1 MTTQS
6 APPGRPIL
14 ATYLHLPNRDA
25 FRPAF
30 VEHPAILVL
39 EAAHALVPFYRFLY
53 STVGSGF
60 NWVDRLRWADERLHS
75 HLSRPEVTLLVL
87 YLDGTPA
94 GYAELVQGSA
104 EEGTEVAYFG
114 IFPSFHGRGLGKHL
128 LSVAVQRA
136 FDDGATRVWLS
147 TRTTDGPYAIA
158 NYEARGFR
166 PFRTEWEP
174 APVHPDDDPS

>member
-1 MTTQS
+1 MS
-6 APPGRPIL
+6 VC
-14 ATYLHLPNRDA
+14 DA
-25 FRPAF
+25 
-30 VEHPAILVL
+30 
-39 EAAHALVPFYRFLY
+39 
-53 STVGSGF
+53 
-60 NWVDRLRWADERLHS
+60 

-94 GYAELVQGSA
+94 GYAELVHGSA

-114 IFPSFHGRGLGKHL
+114 IFPQFHGRGLGKHL

-166 PFRTEWEP
+166 LFRTEWEP
-174 APVHPDDDPS
+174 APVHPDETS